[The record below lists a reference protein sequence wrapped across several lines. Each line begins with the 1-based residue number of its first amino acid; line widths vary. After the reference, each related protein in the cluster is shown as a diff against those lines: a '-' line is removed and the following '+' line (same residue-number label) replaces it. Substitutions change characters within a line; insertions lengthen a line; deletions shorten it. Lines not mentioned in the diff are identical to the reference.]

1 MLLILYGTMGEL
13 GKKCRDY
20 IQTKGYELIEKY
32 NRVDGEA
39 IHKERFDKRKYVSD
53 EEFLDRTDSI
63 FRYNVANIQVGFNW
77 EQISDAVYNNKNKLL
92 TCSPT
97 DVTMFRN
104 IRKVYAKS
112 VKIIYCYIDAGAMEG
127 LNVALS
133 QKEKMASAEYG
144 SRMALGLSIK
154 ECYSKNADLFDSV
167 IIYGGEGSLFNYA
180 TIYQQLDAILGDEKQ
195 NNNNETKTDNKH
207 YDIFIFASKKDLVH
221 SQTNQHAEFIE
232 EVVAS
237 LVCRG
242 IRVFN
247 SWNDLRSGDDFYE
260 SIKTAISGS
269 RVFLP
274 IVSENSLK
282 SAFFYEE
289 LKIAMQAAK
298 NSALIIKPIS
308 LDGAHLPEWMREYS
322 AYNVKSEHYQGSV
335 NFVEDWFISM
345 FSGEATLKNLSEE
358 IDVCVRT
365 GLYERAY
372 ELQGSY
378 VTTLHNHLSMWQRN
392 GTVEKVNAWIK
403 FLDLSIQIQNIERS
417 SQIINSLLSDIT
429 DDLDVGFYNNVA
441 RSIVEYCNVS
451 NTPADNMYER
461 FYKCL
466 NISLANQQKFFEA
479 FNILYELE
487 TRKHD
492 NIKKDAVDIT
502 LANKIAAYSN
512 ASVELFEALFENGI
526 AQGYRDALISA
537 YNRIIDYCKTVSL
550 GNSITE
556 KCIDR
561 VSELKSISGS
571 GIDET
576 EEGRKT
582 LQSLKVYLGQ
592 ALPDTGNYDVFI
604 SHKSADDMLADKVYD
619 YLRNCGF
626 EVFCDHHTLGELR
639 DSNYDKRVMEALGK
653 SKHLILVASSPDYV
667 KDGWVHDEWHH
678 FHSDK
683 RDGYRNGNLIMIL
696 SDDLLP
702 RKAELPIELRDGYEI
717 IKTSEF
723 RDKINNYLW

>member
-1 MLLILYGTMGEL
+1 MLLILYGAGAQL
-13 GKKCRDY
+13 GKNCRDY
-20 IQTKGYELIEKY
+20 LIDKGYQLVDKYSYIE
-32 NRVDGEA
+32 DGKPLHESRFGQR
-39 IHKERFDKRKYVSD
+39 IYLSKEDFYAK
-53 EEFLDRTDSI
+53 TDSL
-63 FRYNVANIQVGFNW
+63 FRYNVANVQVGFSW
-77 EQISDAVYNNKNKLL
+77 EHISGALYDNKNMLL
-92 TCSPT
+92 TCASA
-97 DVTMFRN
+97 DVSMLRKIKEVFRE
-104 IRKVYAKS
+104 KVYI
-112 VKIIYCYIDAGAMEG
+112 VYCYVDAAALEG
-127 LNVALS
+127 LYVNLS
-133 QKEKMASAEYG
+133 GMSANEYG
-144 SRMALGLSIK
+144 SRMAMGLSIK
-154 ECYSKNADLFDSV
+154 ECYSKNVDLFDSV
-167 IIYGGEGSLFNYA
+167 VIYGGEGSVFNYK
-180 TIYQQLDAILGDEKQ
+180 TIYQQFDAILSEEKQ
-195 NNNNETKTDNKH
+195 KNDNKIKIDNKH
-207 YDIFIFASKKDLVH
+207 YDIYVSASKRDLVH

-232 EVVAS
+232 DVVAS
-237 LVCRG
+237 LVCHG
-242 IRVFN
+242 ISVFN
-247 SWNDLRSGDDFYE
+247 SWHDLRSADDFYN
-260 SIKTAISGS
+260 SIKAAINGS

-274 IVSENSLK
+274 IISENSLN

-289 LKIAMQAAK
+289 LKIAIQAAK

-308 LDGAHLPEWMREYS
+308 LDGAVLPEWMSEYS

-335 NFVEDWFISM
+335 NFVEDWFVSM

-358 IDVCVRT
+358 IEICVKT
-365 GLYERAY
+365 GLYERAR

-378 VTTLHNHLSMWQRN
+378 VTTLHNHLSMWHRN

-403 FLDLSIQIQNIERS
+403 YLNLSMQIQDFELS
-417 SQIINSLLSDIT
+417 SQIINSLLTDIT
-429 DDLDVGFYNNVA
+429 DDLDVSFYNNVSK
-441 RSIVEYCNVS
+441 SIVDYCNIS

-479 FNILYELE
+479 FNMLYDLE
-487 TRKHD
+487 ARKQD
-492 NIKKDAVDIT
+492 NNNKEGTVDVT

-512 ASVELFEALFENGI
+512 ASIELFEALFENGI
-526 AQGYRDALISA
+526 AHGYRDALISA
-537 YNRIIDYCKTVSL
+537 YNRIIDYCKTISL

-561 VSELKSISGS
+561 VSELKSISRS

-604 SHKSADDMLADKVYD
+604 SHKSADDMLVDKVYD
-619 YLRNCGF
+619 YLKNCGF

-639 DSNYDKRVMEALGK
+639 DSNYDKRIMEALGK
-653 SKHLILVASSPDYV
+653 SKHIILVASSPDYV
-667 KDGWVHDEWHH
+667 KDGWVYDEWHH

-702 RKAELPIELRDGYEI
+702 RKAELPSELRDGYEI
-717 IKTSEF
+717 IKTSGF
-723 RDKINNYLW
+723 RDRINNYLW

>member
-1 MLLILYGTMGEL
+1 MLLILYGAASEL
-13 GKKCRDY
+13 GRKCRDHL
-20 IQTKGYELIEKY
+20 QNKGYELVEKY
-32 NRVDGEA
+32 SYAEEKPIFESRFGQRVYLS
-39 IHKERFDKRKYVSD
+39 KD
-53 EEFLDRTDSI
+53 EFYAKTDSL
-63 FRYNVANIQVGFNW
+63 FRYNVTNIQVGFNW
-77 EQISDAVYNNKNKLL
+77 EQISDAVYDNKNKLL
-92 TCSPT
+92 TCASA
-97 DVTMFRN
+97 DAKMLRRIKEVYKE
-104 IRKVYAKS
+104 KVF
-112 VKIIYCYIDAGAMEG
+112 IIYCYVDAVALEG
-127 LNVALS
+127 LFVNLS
-133 QKEKMASAEYG
+133 GMNADEYG
-144 SRMALGLSIK
+144 SRMAMGLSIK
-154 ECYSKNADLFDSV
+154 ECYSKNVDLFDSV
-167 IIYGGEGSLFNYA
+167 IIYGGEGSVFNYK
-180 TIYQQLDAILGDEKQ
+180 TIYQQLDAILGEEKRV
-195 NNNNETKTDNKH
+195 NNKEIKIDNKS
-207 YDIFIFASKKDLVH
+207 YDIYVSASKKDLAH

-247 SWNDLRSGDDFYE
+247 SWSDLRSGDDFYE
-260 SIKTAISGS
+260 SIKTAINGS

-274 IVSENSLK
+274 IISKSSLN

-289 LKIAMQAAK
+289 LKIALQAAK
-298 NSALIIKPIS
+298 NSALIINPIS
-308 LDGAHLPEWMREYS
+308 LDGAVLPEWMSEYG

-335 NFVEDWFISM
+335 YFVEDWFVSM

-358 IDVCVRT
+358 IDVCVKT

-378 VTTLHNHLSMWQRN
+378 VNTLHNHLSMWHRN
-392 GTVEKVNAWIK
+392 GTVEKANAWIK
-403 FLDLSIQIQNIERS
+403 YLNLSIQIQNFERS

-429 DDLDVGFYNNVA
+429 DDLDVGFYNNIA
-441 RSIVEYCNVS
+441 RSIVEYCSVS
-451 NTPADNMYER
+451 NTPADKMHER
-461 FYKCL
+461 FYKFL
-466 NISLANQQKFFEA
+466 NISSANQQKFFEA

-492 NIKKDAVDIT
+492 SNNKKDAVDVT

-561 VSELKSISGS
+561 VSELKSISMS

-653 SKHLILVASSPDYV
+653 SKHLILVASSADYV

-683 RDGYRNGNLIMIL
+683 RDKFRNGNLIMIL

-702 RKAELPIELRDGYEI
+702 RKSELPIELRDGYEI

>member
-1 MLLILYGTMGEL
+1 MLLILYGAASEL
-13 GKKCRDY
+13 GRKCRDHL
-20 IQTKGYELIEKY
+20 QNKGYELVEKY
-32 NRVDGEA
+32 SYAEEKPIFESRFGQRVYLS
-39 IHKERFDKRKYVSD
+39 KD
-53 EEFLDRTDSI
+53 EFYAKTDSL
-63 FRYNVANIQVGFNW
+63 FRYNVTNIQVGFNW
-77 EQISDAVYNNKNKLL
+77 EQISDAVYDNKNKLL
-92 TCSPT
+92 TCASA
-97 DVTMFRN
+97 DAKML
-104 IRKVYAKS
+104 RKIKEVYKEK
-112 VKIIYCYIDAGAMEG
+112 VFIIYCYVDAVALEG
-127 LNVALS
+127 LFVNLPGMNAV
-133 QKEKMASAEYG
+133 EYG
-144 SRMALGLSIK
+144 SRMAMGLSIK
-154 ECYSKNADLFDSV
+154 ECYSNNVDLFDSV
-167 IIYGGEGSLFNYA
+167 IIYGGEGSVFNYK
-180 TIYQQLDAILGDEKQ
+180 TIYQQLDTILCEEKRA
-195 NNNNETKTDNKH
+195 NSNEKIMEQKH
-207 YDIFIFASKKDLVH
+207 YDIYVSASKKDLLN

-232 EVVAS
+232 DVVAS
-237 LVCRG
+237 LTCHG

-247 SWNDLRSGDDFYE
+247 SWNDLRSGDDFYK
-260 SIKTAISGS
+260 SIKSAINGS

-274 IVSENSLK
+274 IISENSLK

-289 LKIAMQAAK
+289 LKIAIQTAK

-308 LDGAHLPEWMREYS
+308 LDGAVLPEWMNEYG

-335 NFVEDWFISM
+335 SFVEDWFVSM
-345 FSGEATLKNLSEE
+345 FSGEAALKNLSEE
-358 IDVCVRT
+358 IDVCVKT

-378 VTTLHNHLSMWQRN
+378 VTTLHNHLSMWHRD
-392 GTVEKVNAWIK
+392 GTVEKINAWVK
-403 FLDLSIQIQNIERS
+403 YLNLSIQIQDFERS

-429 DDLDVGFYNNVA
+429 DDLDIGFYNNVA
-441 RSIVEYCNVS
+441 RSIVEYCSVLNI
-451 NTPADNMYER
+451 PADNMYER
-461 FYKCL
+461 FYKFF

-492 NIKKDAVDIT
+492 NNNKDAFDVT

-561 VSELKSISGS
+561 VSELKSITGS
-571 GIDET
+571 CIDET

-604 SHKSADDMLADKVYD
+604 SHKSADDVLADKVYD

-683 RDGYRNGNLIMIL
+683 RDKYRNGNLLMIL

-702 RKAELPIELRDGYEI
+702 RKSELPIELRDGYEI